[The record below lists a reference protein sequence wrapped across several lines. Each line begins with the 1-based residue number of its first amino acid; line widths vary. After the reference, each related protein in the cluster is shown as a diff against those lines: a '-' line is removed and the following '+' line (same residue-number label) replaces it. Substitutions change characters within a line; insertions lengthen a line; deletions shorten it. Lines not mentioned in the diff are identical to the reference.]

1 MTEAVTIAAVVEGEG
16 EVAALP
22 VLLRRIAEE
31 LSVWTVRI
39 PTPRRVP
46 RSKLVAPGGIESA
59 VLQASYQVDGRG
71 GILLLIDADDDCP
84 ATTGPAL
91 LERARRARGDRE
103 ISMVL
108 ANREFEAWFLAAA
121 PSLAGQRGLANPL
134 ESPVDPEGPR
144 DAKGWL
150 SARKTDGTSYRP
162 TADQAALTAI
172 FDMAQARKNAPSFD
186 KFWRD
191 VERLMRAAG
200 A

>member
-1 MTEAVTIAAVVEGEG
+1 MTEAVTIAAIVEGEG

-31 LSVWTVRI
+31 LSAWAVRI

-59 VLQASYQVDGRG
+59 VLQASYQVAGRG

-91 LERARRARGDRE
+91 LERARRARDDRE

-121 PSLAGQRGLANPL
+121 TSLAGRRGLADPL
-134 ESPVDPEGPR
+134 EPPADPEGPR

-191 VERLMRAAG
+191 VERLIRG
-200 A
+200 GP

>member
-1 MTEAVTIAAVVEGEG
+1 MTEAVTIAAIVEGEG

-22 VLLRRIAEE
+22 VLLRRIALE
-31 LSVWTVRI
+31 LSVWTIRI

-91 LERARRARGDRE
+91 LERARLARGDRE
-103 ISMVL
+103 ISTVL

-121 PSLAGQRGLANPL
+121 TSLAGQRGLANPL
-134 ESPVDPEGPR
+134 EPPVEPEGPR

-191 VERLMRAAG
+191 VERLMRSAG